1 MVSGLMLNSRW
12 RCHSNTVS
20 SSNEVLS
27 SFVIYAQ
34 MKHNSSMNMA
44 MTIKGLGTD
53 KADLLE
59 GNKMADEGKS
69 LDELIEEAEALLELE
84 KPRKRKK
91 GESEFEFYCDS
102 LTGHRTTKHKYRPR
116 CRRPT
121 SQSTA
126 TCTSNSLKD
135 QSLEEVLE
143 KCQAFLDT
151 VNTTADIKW
160 ERRMAA
166 LNEN

>member
-126 TCTSNSLKD
+126 TCTSNSLKGSSFEASLWEDNVDSED
-135 QSLEEVLE
+135 QSSVSGNSNESW
-143 KCQAFLDT
+143 QH
-151 VNTTADIKW
+151 NTTV
-160 ERRMAA
+160 
-166 LNEN
+166 